1 MSRSEFSF
9 AGTGFVS
16 RLSARTGLS
25 GQDPARLV
33 RGAILLGF
41 ASWLIL
47 LLLSLA
53 SGHALP
59 DSVARPFLTDLRVDG
74 RLLVAVPL
82 LLIADLIVS
91 RRLAAVIRHF
101 LEAGL
106 LPDASREALEAAV
119 GRLERRRDSSLAE
132 ALLLA
137 LAFAASVASVV
148 TQAGNAAA
156 SWIAVGGTLTPAGW
170 CYGLAALPLFQFLV
184 LRWIWRGAIWAVF
197 LRGVSR
203 LDLEL
208 SAAHPDHAGGL
219 GFVGRGQTAFCI
231 VVAALSAVLSCA
243 AGERYLR
250 EGASVLQ
257 YKSAFGG
264 FIVLCLAAVLAPLL
278 VFGKPLARLKDAAL
292 LNYGGL
298 AASHQRA
305 FESKWLAGRP
315 PDGQILGSPD
325 VSSLADLAAS
335 YELVLRM
342 RPIPID
348 VATVVAVLLAAVLP
362 LLPAVA
368 TAVPLKDMLG
378 KLLKIVA

>member
-1 MSRSEFSF
+1 MSLPEFSF

-16 RLSARTGLS
+16 RLSAKAGVSGRDPTRVARTS
-25 GQDPARLV
+25 
-33 RGAILLGF
+33 ILLGF
-41 ASWLIL
+41 ASWLVL
-47 LLLSLA
+47 FLLSLA

-59 DSVARPFLTDLRVDG
+59 GGVARPFLTDLRVDG
-74 RLLVAVPL
+74 RLLLAVPL
-82 LLIADLIVS
+82 LLVADLAVS
-91 RRLAAVIRHF
+91 RRLAAVVRFF

-106 LPDASREALEAAV
+106 VREGGQAAFEAAV
-119 GRLERRRDSSLAE
+119 GHLERRRDSSLAE

-148 TQAGNAAA
+148 TQAGSSAA

-170 CYGLAALPLFQFLV
+170 CYGLALLPLFLFLV
-184 LRWIWRGAIWAVF
+184 LRWIWRGASWAVF
-197 LRGVSR
+197 LRDVSR

-231 VVAALSAVLSCA
+231 VVAALSAVLACA

-257 YKSAFGG
+257 YQSAFGG

-278 VFGKPLARLKDAAL
+278 VFGKALARLKDTAL
-292 LNYGGL
+292 LRYGAL

-305 FESKWLAGRP
+305 FESKWLAARP

-325 VSSLADLAAS
+325 VSSLADLAVS

-342 RPIPID
+342 KPVPID
-348 VATVVAVLLAAVLP
+348 VATVAAVLLAAALP

-368 TAVPLKDMLG
+368 TAVPLKDILG

>member
-25 GQDPARLV
+25 GQDPARVV

-41 ASWLIL
+41 ASWLVL

-53 SGHALP
+53 SGCALP
-59 DSVARPFLTDLRVDG
+59 GSVERPFLTDLLVDG
-74 RLLVAVPL
+74 RLLLAVPL
-82 LLIADLIVS
+82 LVIADLVVS
-91 RRLAAVIRHF
+91 RRLAAVVRQFI
-101 LEAGL
+101 EAGL
-106 LPDASREALEAAV
+106 LRDASREAFEAALA
-119 GRLERRRDSSLAE
+119 RLHRRRDSSVAE
-132 ALLLA
+132 VLLLA
-137 LAFAASVASVV
+137 GAVAASVAAVV
-148 TQAGNAAA
+148 TQAGDAAT
-156 SWIAVGGTLTPAGW
+156 SWIAAGGALTPAGW
-170 CYGLAALPLFQFLV
+170 CYALVGLPLFQFLV
-184 LRWIWRGAIWAVF
+184 LRWIWRGAIWAGF
-197 LRGVSR
+197 LRDVSR

-208 SAAHPDHAGGL
+208 SAAHPDRAGGT
-219 GFVGRGQTAFCI
+219 GFVARGQTAFCI

-250 EGASVLQ
+250 EGASILQ

-264 FIVLCLAAVLAPLL
+264 FIVLCLAAVLLPLF
-278 VFGKPLARLKDAAL
+278 VFVKPLARLRDGAL
-292 LNYGGL
+292 LKYGAL
-298 AASHQRA
+298 AAAHQRA

-315 PDGQILGSPD
+315 PDERILGSPD

-335 YELVLRM
+335 YELVRRM
-342 RPIPID
+342 RPVPID
-348 VATVVAVLLAAVLP
+348 VATVSAVLLAAILP

-368 TAVPLKDMLG
+368 TAVPIKDILG